1 MRYSQDYI
9 DEVLQC
15 YSRVQNIS
23 YVSRKYDLNIH
34 TLRYWI
40 EREKKVKEKE
50 AYANHLAKIA
60 EVVQY
65 FNEVGNYD
73 LVAEKYEIEPNKI
86 ETVLE
91 EYKEELHFKTR
102 DYKEKKGELLKL
114 LGVFS
119 KAYSK
124 NKSENILEKL
134 IQIEKCLG
142 NLDDYIIAK
151 YDLPQSLLN
160 KVKETL

>member
-23 YVSRKYDLNIH
+23 YVSRKYGLNIH

-40 EREKKVKEKE
+40 EREKKVKDKE

-60 EVVQY
+60 EVLQY
-65 FNEVGNYD
+65 YNEVENYD
-73 LVAEKYEIEPNKI
+73 LVAEKYEIERDNL
-86 ETVLE
+86 EAVLQD
-91 EYKEELHFKTR
+91 YKDELHFKTR
-102 DYKEKKGELLKL
+102 DYKAKKEELLNL

-124 NKSENILEKL
+124 NKSVNILEKL
-134 IQIEKCLG
+134 IQIELCLG
-142 NLDDYIIAK
+142 NPDDYIIAK
-151 YDLPQSLLN
+151 YDQPQSLLN